1 MKYHSNTRKARGFTL
16 MEIMVV
22 LAILGVLAAIL
33 VPTFGKIRRASMYR
47 QVLSSVDNMN
57 VAIAAYSDKF
67 GPVPVTENITNVA
80 GMVAGGGLDTTP
92 AGLSQKLRLEHVL
105 RAMNED
111 MPLFDTNLSEN
122 LTPIGDANGLPFP
135 DTVAYNS
142 TLRRFQVLPTATS
155 TNVQNWAGR
164 PRFEA
169 VITTAAGNNPLAL
182 FTGSAATATT
192 FDGTQFNF
200 FPTGTT
206 PLATGVKMYFLE
218 IPNMKLDDAVEL
230 MRRKNPEMED
240 AGAAAGT
247 AVQRRGKV
255 IFPCPTNGYT
265 TVRVFASGS
274 E

>member
-67 GPVPVTENITNVA
+67 GPVPVTENIVDITGVVATNCVGHTGA
-80 GMVAGGGLDTTP
+80 DV
-92 AGLSQKLRLEHVL
+92 SNKLRLEHVL

-122 LTPIGDANGLPFP
+122 LPPIGDAAGLPFP
-135 DTVAYNS
+135 DTVSYNS
-142 TLRRFQVLPTATS
+142 TLRRFQVLPTVS

-169 VITTAAGNNPLAL
+169 VITTAAGNNPLEL
-182 FTGSAATATT
+182 FTGSAADATSFNTA
-192 FDGTQFNF
+192 QFNF

-206 PLATGVKMYFLE
+206 PLATGVKMYYLE
-218 IPNMKLDDAVEL
+218 IPNIKLDDAVEL

-255 IFPCPTNGYT
+255 IFPCPVNGYT
-265 TVRVFASGS
+265 TVRVFVSGS

>member
-67 GPVPVTENITNVA
+67 GPVPVTENITDIRDVVA
-80 GMVAGGGLDTTP
+80 TNCVGHTGADV
-92 AGLSQKLRLEHVL
+92 SNKLRLEHVL

-111 MPLFDTNLSEN
+111 MPLFDTKLSEN
-122 LTPIGDANGLPFP
+122 LTPIGDAAGLPFP
-135 DTVAYNS
+135 DTVSYNS
-142 TLRRFQVLPTATS
+142 TLRRFQVLPTVS

-169 VITTAAGNNPLAL
+169 VITTAVGNNPLAL
-182 FTGSAATATT
+182 FTGSVATATT
-192 FDGTQFNF
+192 FNGAQYNF

-206 PLATGVKMYFLE
+206 PLATGVKMYYLE
-218 IPNMKLDDAVEL
+218 IPNVKLDDAVEL

-255 IFPCPTNGYT
+255 IFPCPANGYT
-265 TVRVFASGS
+265 TVRVFVSGS